1 MVAYRSAHRASA
13 FLRVSAHIL
22 RPRQVAL
29 NLHSQHRLGHL
40 RLFLSIYLEIEWT
53 EINDIIFLQ
62 WLLLA
67 RNWRSCE
74 LSVPPAR
81 SAFLLTKSKIKGT
94 FMRRSTMMATRKLS
108 ENVSTRMTLLSTI
121 MALDTRTTVVK
132 SGTTT
137 EWLTAKAKAKN
148 YL

>member
-1 MVAYRSAHRASA
+1 
-13 FLRVSAHIL
+13 
-22 RPRQVAL
+22 
-29 NLHSQHRLGHL
+29 
-40 RLFLSIYLEIEWT
+40 
-53 EINDIIFLQ
+53 
-62 WLLLA
+62 
-67 RNWRSCE
+67 
-74 LSVPPAR
+74 
-81 SAFLLTKSKIKGT
+81 
-94 FMRRSTMMATRKLS
+94 MMATRKLS